1 MKTGENDVNQ
11 LQYITK
17 KLNEL
22 EIINHKLL
30 TEIKKV
36 KEEIK
41 EFKEKEKEKSANKE
55 IEYKKYL
62 AHEKENTFEKGDTIQ
77 ILNPTKTSET
87 TGKVLGSTNTG
98 YVRIKTNT
106 GRITRR
112 LPRNLRITH
121 KA

>member
-22 EIINHKLL
+22 EIINHKLS
-30 TEIKKV
+30 TEIEKV

-41 EFKEKEKEKSANKE
+41 EFKEKEKLANKE